1 MNGGDVTKITLN
13 DIASLR
19 DFLMEGLH
27 SSSDDEVEIE
37 FFEGKA
43 IIALLTRNKSD
54 IIKQAAGKIPLTDP
68 FMQEVLSSRKV
79 EPDRDVYKIRSNQ
92 LKCLNPIVATELQN

>member
-27 SSSDDEVEIE
+27 ASSNDEVEIQ
-37 FFEGKA
+37 FSEGKA
-43 IIALLTRNKSD
+43 IVALPTRSKSD
-54 IIKQAAGKIPLTDP
+54 IIKQVAGKIPLTDP
-68 FMQEVLSSRKV
+68 FMQEVLRSRKV
-79 EPDRDVYKIRSNQ
+79 ESDRDVYK
-92 LKCLNPIVATELQN
+92 